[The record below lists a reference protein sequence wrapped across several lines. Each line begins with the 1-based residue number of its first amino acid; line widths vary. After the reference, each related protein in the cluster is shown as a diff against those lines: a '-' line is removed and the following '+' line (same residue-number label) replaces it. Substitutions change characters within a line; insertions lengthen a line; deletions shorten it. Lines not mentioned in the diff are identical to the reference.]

1 MEWYLPTFYG
11 DISLVA
17 REKGTTILKVTRMTP
32 KERLALATFRKRALR
47 SPFGCKPWATA
58 EAFITLDSP
67 SYLEASGGVEIEL
80 DVDLDTARNY
90 LARQLKPDRKLVNAV
105 LFKDGTL
112 TEAAFTEPAAEGA
125 EGTTEPR
132 VLASAAPPP
141 ANPAPAAQEPSR
153 RPVAGTTVAAP
164 TRGCPAPDF
173 SAAELR
179 AAHVLSH
186 FLTAEQLIDFRLYNR
201 FISIG
206 ATTGHRYM
214 LTSRFRRAELGK
226 YGGRSLYDLDEQRG
240 YCVHDWTVPAAEEL
254 LGLHVFL
261 QLPGKE
267 AYLREIPEE

>member
-58 EAFITLDSP
+58 EAFVTLDSP

-112 TEAAFTEPAAEGA
+112 TEAAFTEPPA
-125 EGTTEPR
+125 EGTAEASEPR

-141 ANPAPAAQEPSR
+141 PAAAPPREPPR
-153 RPVAGTTVAAP
+153 QAVAGTTVAAP
-164 TRGCPAPDF
+164 TQGCPAPDF

-179 AAHVLSH
+179 AAYVLSH
-186 FLTAEQLIDFRLYNR
+186 FLTPEQLTDFRQYNR
-201 FISIG
+201 FITIG

>member
-1 MEWYLPTFYG
+1 M
-11 DISLVA
+11 
-17 REKGTTILKVTRMTP
+17 
-32 KERLALATFRKRALR
+32 R

-58 EAFITLDSP
+58 DAFATLDSP
-67 SYLEASGGVEIEL
+67 AYLEASGGVEVEL
-80 DVDLDTARNY
+80 DVDLETARNY

-112 TEAAFTEPAAEGA
+112 TEAAFTEPAADGA
-125 EGTTEPR
+125 DEAAEPR

-141 ANPAPAAQEPSR
+141 PAAAPPSPEPSR
-153 RPVAGTTVAAP
+153 RAVAGTTVAVP
-164 TRGCPAPDF
+164 TRGCPAPNF

-186 FLTAEQLIDFRLYNR
+186 FLTPEQLTDFRRYNR

-214 LTSRFRRAELGK
+214 LTSRFRQAELGK
-226 YGGRSLYDLDEQRG
+226 FGGRSLYDLDEQCA

-267 AYLREIPEE
+267 SFLREIAEE